1 MAGATVLAVA
11 TGAPA
16 APQHPGAPV
25 RVTLRQRAPADVAR
39 KEDEPSFVIPVDT
52 EVVGSTS
59 RPRPDGGATSGIGP
73 PARADSPA
81 PESQGRLKLN
91 GQKYASPAGARTE
104 AGVGLA
110 LGSHVSIQVNYART
124 ASVPMMAYAN
134 DNGVLARL
142 RIGF

>member
-16 APQHPGAPV
+16 APQHLGAPV
-25 RVTLRQRAPADVAR
+25 RATLRHPAPADVAR
-39 KEDEPSFVIPVDT
+39 KEDEPSFTIPVDT

-59 RPRPDGGATSGIGP
+59 LPRPAGDATSRTEP
-73 PARADSPA
+73 PDPADSLA
-81 PESQGRLKLN
+81 PESQGRLRLN

-104 AGVGLA
+104 AGVGLS